1 MATVGGGDFFFPVR
15 MWLLVVAR
23 APVDSPPL
31 CTEQRYL
38 DPVGYLQ
45 NKEENM
51 TLCGD
56 ILAWGS
62 LERGDL
68 EGVDI
73 TKMHPI
79 YEILKN

>member
-1 MATVGGGDFFFPVR
+1 
-15 MWLLVVAR
+15 MWLLVGCP

-31 CTEQRYL
+31 CTEQCYL
-38 DPVGYLQ
+38 DPVGNLQ

-51 TLCGD
+51 TLYGE
-56 ILAWGS
+56 ILAWGN

-68 EGVDI
+68 EAVDI

>member
-1 MATVGGGDFFFPVR
+1 M
-15 MWLLVVAR
+15 
-23 APVDSPPL
+23 DSPPL

-38 DPVGYLQ
+38 DPESYLQ

-51 TLCGD
+51 TLYGD
-56 ILAWGS
+56 ILAWGN

-68 EGVDI
+68 EAVDI